1 MVAGGD
7 GCALARRLA
16 LPDGSLQLWTEEG
29 WQTRTLLAW
38 YRLVLADNIR
48 ARREKRA
55 QTMSHTPHDPRAAH
69 GKRPCLFTQNRLA
82 ASSSQSPSQPHPH
95 TSHDTDAHLP
105 EKPNI
110 QMDTAAPDGDTEDER
125 QQVDY
130 TRAHPMTRTR
140 RSDTV
145 LALRPAARAQHLN
158 HAQLGKHLDGRT
170 AYAKRARGDG

>member
-1 MVAGGD
+1 
-7 GCALARRLA
+7 
-16 LPDGSLQLWTEEG
+16 
-29 WQTRTLLAW
+29 
-38 YRLVLADNIR
+38 
-48 ARREKRA
+48 
-55 QTMSHTPHDPRAAH
+55 
-69 GKRPCLFTQNRLA
+69 
-82 ASSSQSPSQPHPH
+82 
-95 TSHDTDAHLP
+95 
-105 EKPNI
+105 
-110 QMDTAAPDGDTEDER
+110 MDTAAPDGDTEDER